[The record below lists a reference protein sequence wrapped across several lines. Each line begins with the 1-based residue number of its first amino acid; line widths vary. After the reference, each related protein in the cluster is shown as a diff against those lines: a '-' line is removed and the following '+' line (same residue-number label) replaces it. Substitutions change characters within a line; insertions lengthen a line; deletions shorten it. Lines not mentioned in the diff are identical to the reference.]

1 MIRRIFAALTFLL
14 VLGNSSF
21 GQTCSIP
28 NTPTNGANA
37 DATQVMANFNAL
49 LTCINSVAAGPV
61 PPPQGRLTLQAGTP
75 VMTTSQSAKTVMI
88 YTPYV
93 GNLIPIYNGTNMV
106 PTPFAELSV
115 ATSDTTK
122 NPSPIA
128 ASKVNDWFV
137 WYDGGTIRLSHG
149 PDWSSD
155 AARSTGTLLVVVNG
169 ILVNSAAITNGPAA
183 QRGTYVG
190 TTRSDGAAQL
200 DWILGGTASGGV
212 SGFLG
217 VWNAYNRVTTSAA
230 SIDNGA
236 AYTYSSS
243 AVRQARASAGNQI
256 SAVFGLAED
265 ATQIQYAGRV
275 SVVAN
280 GGAAVFGIGVD
291 ATTAFV
297 GQGVLAAGQSTT
309 GIGATAVY
317 AASPMLGFHV
327 FSANEQDDGTNA
339 NSFNVASQNAF
350 GVVAR
355 M

>member
-21 GQTCSIP
+21 GQTCSVP
-28 NTPTNGANA
+28 NTLTNGTNA
-37 DATQVMANFNAL
+37 DATQVMANFSAL
-49 LTCINSVAAGPV
+49 LSCINSIAAGPV
-61 PPPQGRLTLQAGTP
+61 APPQGRLTLQSGAP
-75 VMTTSQSAKTVMI
+75 VMTTSQSAKTAMI

-106 PTPFAELSV
+106 LTPFAELSI

-122 NPSPIA
+122 NPSPIG

-137 WYDGGTIRLSHG
+137 WNDGGTIRLSHG
-149 PDWSSD
+149 PDWTSD
-155 AARSTGTLLVVVNG
+155 TVRSAGTLLTTVNG
-169 ILVNSAAITNGPAA
+169 IEVNSVAIANGPAA
-183 QRGTYVG
+183 SRGTYVG
-190 TTRSDGAAQL
+190 TTRSNASSQL

-212 SGFLG
+212 AGFLG
-217 VWNAYNRVTTSAA
+217 VWNAYNRVTVSAA
-230 SIDNGA
+230 SIDNGV

-265 ATQIQYAGRV
+265 AAQLQYAGRV

-297 GQGVLAAGQSTT
+297 GQGVLAAGPTTT

-317 AASPMLGFHV
+317 AGSPMLGFHV
-327 FSANEQDDGTNA
+327 FSANEQDDGTNP
-339 NSFNVASQNAF
+339 NNFNVASQNAF